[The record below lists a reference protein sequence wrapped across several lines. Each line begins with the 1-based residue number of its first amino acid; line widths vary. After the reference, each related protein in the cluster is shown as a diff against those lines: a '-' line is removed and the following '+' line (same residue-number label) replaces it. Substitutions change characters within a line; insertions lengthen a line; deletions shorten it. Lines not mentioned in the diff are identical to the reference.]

1 MKNYSIKVNAAK
13 LNESGLNVEAG
24 WITIYQ
30 IHPTSR
36 EYIGAN
42 YEYLPIGVGIP
53 ADSYSDEPEL
63 PTLGLALRR
72 TNDGLQ
78 WEHVPDYRGQ
88 TVYNKESRQAQVI
101 MQVGELPDDVTLSKP
116 ATVFDV
122 WNGNEWVTDKEAQQQ
137 ALLQEAKKELTT
149 RLSAANTQIGTLSDA
164 VALGIATRE
173 ESTQLA
179 AWQTY
184 RVLLNRIDVDK
195 VSDINWPDVP

>member
-13 LNESGLNVEAG
+13 LNESGLSVEAG

-30 IHPTSR
+30 VHPTSR
-36 EYIGAN
+36 EYIGAH

-63 PTLGLALRR
+63 PPLGLALRR
-72 TNDGLQ
+72 TNDGLR

-88 TVYNKESRQAQVI
+88 TVYSKETRQTQVVTLI
-101 MQVGELPDDVTLSKP
+101 GALPDNVALSEP

-122 WNGNEWVTDKEAQQQ
+122 WDGNAWMTDKEAQQQ
-137 ALLQEAKKELTT
+137 ALVLEVKKELAT
-149 RLSAANTQIGTLSDA
+149 RLSAANTQISTLSDA
-164 VALGIATRE
+164 VTLGIATGE
-173 ESTQLA
+173 EITQLA
-179 AWQTY
+179 EWQTY
-184 RVLLNRIDVDK
+184 RVLLNRIDVNK

>member
-1 MKNYSIKVNAAK
+1 MKKYSTQIKTAELNNNGLAVN
-13 LNESGLNVEAG
+13 AG
-24 WITIYQ
+24 WITVYH
-30 IHPTSR
+30 IHPETH
-36 EYIGAN
+36 EYQSAS
-42 YEYLPIGVGIP
+42 YEYLMIGVGIP

-63 PTLGLALRR
+63 PPQGLALRR
-72 TNDGLQ
+72 SDDGLR

-88 TVYNKESRQAQVI
+88 TVYNKETRQTQVVMLI
-101 MQVGELPDDVTLSKP
+101 GALSDDVTLSKP

-149 RLSAANTQIGTLSDA
+149 RLSVANTQIGTLSDA
-164 VALGIATRE
+164 VALGIATEE

-184 RVLLNRIDVDK
+184 RVLLNRIDVNR